1 MGDGKTVN
9 VHEGLKRVGATF
21 KAIGV
26 LWLIGWLA
34 AYMARSLSPAA
45 SYVFDIH
52 GRDWALWLR
61 YRDRHRLDYSGLCQ
75 TTLTDAA
82 LLRDLLHTS
91 LCVNHCHMSH
101 C

>member
-1 MGDGKTVN
+1 MGGCKTVN

-34 AYMARSLSPAA
+34 AYMARSLSLAA

-61 YRDRHRLDYSGLCQ
+61 YRGFAKSR
-75 TTLTDAA
+75 
-82 LLRDLLHTS
+82 
-91 LCVNHCHMSH
+91 
-101 C
+101 